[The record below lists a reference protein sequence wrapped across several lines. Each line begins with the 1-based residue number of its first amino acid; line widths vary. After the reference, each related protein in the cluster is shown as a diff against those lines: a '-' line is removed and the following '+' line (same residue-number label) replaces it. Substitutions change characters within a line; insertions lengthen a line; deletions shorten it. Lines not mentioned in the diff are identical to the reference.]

1 MTKLQKI
8 GLSVSV
14 VAAILWTVWLF
25 AWWNYSFPVC
35 DQPYWCVFGADY
47 NLIHF
52 VLIAVFAIWID
63 IILVDISKK
72 SLKTSCIVLLIS
84 WMVGKCC
91 VWIGVRLLNTMCGWD
106 CTIVDIPGQVFLIFW
121 LICIPLWLISLFFTV
136 SHLTHNNK
144 LGIYGVLILV
154 GLLGAVLIQ
163 GGARCEY
170 LLSCIKDCSKAIF
183 LVFFIVSIIL
193 CVISFIRSHKEVKKS
208 S

>member
-1 MTKLQKI
+1 
-8 GLSVSV
+8 
-14 VAAILWTVWLF
+14 
-25 AWWNYSFPVC
+25 
-35 DQPYWCVFGADY
+35 
-47 NLIHF
+47 
-52 VLIAVFAIWID
+52 
-63 IILVDISKK
+63 
-72 SLKTSCIVLLIS
+72 
-84 WMVGKCC
+84 
-91 VWIGVRLLNTMCGWD
+91 MCGWD